1 VSALGISKDSKNV
14 VYKVT
19 TPSIEE
25 NKSNS
30 KFYVIPVNGGSP
42 TEVQETKDL
51 LKDKTFPDGKYLV
64 YSEEVKINDVLDF
77 YPNLEKSEVQIYDG
91 LDYRHWDTWNE
102 GKFNHVL
109 YKETNED
116 AVGTDIMG
124 NEKFDSPQSLC
135 GDEDYLWSPDSKKSF
150 T

>member
-1 VSALGISKDSKNV
+1 
-14 VYKVT
+14 
-19 TPSIEE
+19 
-25 NKSNS
+25 
-30 KFYVIPVNGGSP
+30 
-42 TEVQETKDL
+42 
-51 LKDKTFPDGKYLV
+51 
-64 YSEEVKINDVLDF
+64 
-77 YPNLEKSEVQIYDG
+77 VQIYDG

-124 NEKFDSPQSLC
+124 NEKFDSPQKPSVETKITYGL
-135 GDEDYLWSPDSKKSF
+135 LTVKKL

>member
-1 VSALGISKDSKNV
+1 
-14 VYKVT
+14 
-19 TPSIEE
+19 
-25 NKSNS
+25 
-30 KFYVIPVNGGSP
+30 
-42 TEVQETKDL
+42 
-51 LKDKTFPDGKYLV
+51 
-64 YSEEVKINDVLDF
+64 
-77 YPNLEKSEVQIYDG
+77 VQIYDG

-116 AVGTDIMG
+116 AGTDIMG